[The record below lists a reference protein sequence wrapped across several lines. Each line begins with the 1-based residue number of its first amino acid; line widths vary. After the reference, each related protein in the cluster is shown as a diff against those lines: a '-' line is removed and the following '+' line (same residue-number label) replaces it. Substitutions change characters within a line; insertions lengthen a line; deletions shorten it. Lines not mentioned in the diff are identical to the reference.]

1 MKTKSLSIMA
11 LISAI
16 TISCS
21 TNGEKRGSGNPLL
34 EEPTAKYGII
44 DYDRITPEHFSE
56 AIELGMEEQKREVKD
71 ICENP
76 EEPTFRNTIAAL
88 DQSGQLLSKSVLIF
102 EDLTSS
108 NSTPELEALQT
119 KYSPALT
126 AHNDGIYL
134 NPQLFDRVKTVYDKH
149 YKMGIEQPEAEK
161 EILNHEEMSVLRKTY
176 EAFAKR
182 GAELGEE
189 QKAQL
194 RELNAR
200 ISALQTKF
208 SQNLLHETNNT
219 YVTVDS
225 KEELDGL
232 PEANIQRAADMARQQ
247 GQEGK
252 YMFNMQR
259 PSCNPVLQYCTNREL
274 RHKVYDAYYNRGN
287 QGNEWDNKAI
297 CAELVKLRL
306 ERAQLLGY
314 KNCAEQILKYRM
326 AENEENV
333 YDLLNAVWGPAVEKA
348 NQELADIRV
357 EMKKDGLT
365 CEPEGWDYMF
375 YSSRAKAAK
384 YAIDEEKIA
393 EYFEINNVLKG
404 IFYVAE
410 KLHGLTFKEIT
421 GQVPTYSKE
430 TQTWEVYDR
439 DKKLVAIFYNDYFPR
454 DGKGAGA
461 WMTDLRPQSYVQDS
475 LGNEVRQIPITINVC
490 NMTRPNAEG
499 AALQSIDNV
508 TTMFHEFGHA
518 MHFMLHDVH
527 YNATYDVES
536 DYVELPSQL
545 NEHWA
550 TEPEVLKVYA
560 KHYKTGEVI
569 PMDLVKKLD
578 ESSKYGQGFATV
590 EYLAASLVDMDL
602 HTLTEV
608 PEDLD
613 VIEFET
619 RKLQERG
626 IPRQIL
632 PRYRVTNF
640 SHTMGGGYTAGY
652 YSYLW
657 SEVLDCDA
665 FEAFKETGDIF
676 NSDLA
681 LHYRKTCLEP
691 GGIDSGLKMYIN
703 FRGRK
708 PGIEALLRNR
718 GLSTAACR

>member
-1 MKTKSLSIMA
+1 MA

-247 GQEGK
+247 GPILCSNIAPIVNCVTRCTMPTITVATRATNGIT
-252 YMFNMQR
+252 R
-259 PSCNPVLQYCTNREL
+259 PSAPSSSSCASNAPNCSATRTAPNR
-274 RHKVYDAYYNRGN
+274 
-287 QGNEWDNKAI
+287 
-297 CAELVKLRL
+297 
-306 ERAQLLGY
+306 
-314 KNCAEQILKYRM
+314 
-326 AENEENV
+326 
-333 YDLLNAVWGPAVEKA
+333 
-348 NQELADIRV
+348 
-357 EMKKDGLT
+357 
-365 CEPEGWDYMF
+365 
-375 YSSRAKAAK
+375 S
-384 YAIDEEKIA
+384 
-393 EYFEINNVLKG
+393 
-404 IFYVAE
+404 
-410 KLHGLTFKEIT
+410 
-421 GQVPTYSKE
+421 
-430 TQTWEVYDR
+430 
-439 DKKLVAIFYNDYFPR
+439 
-454 DGKGAGA
+454 
-461 WMTDLRPQSYVQDS
+461 
-475 LGNEVRQIPITINVC
+475 
-490 NMTRPNAEG
+490 
-499 AALQSIDNV
+499 
-508 TTMFHEFGHA
+508 
-518 MHFMLHDVH
+518 
-527 YNATYDVES
+527 
-536 DYVELPSQL
+536 
-545 NEHWA
+545 
-550 TEPEVLKVYA
+550 
-560 KHYKTGEVI
+560 
-569 PMDLVKKLD
+569 
-578 ESSKYGQGFATV
+578 
-590 EYLAASLVDMDL
+590 
-602 HTLTEV
+602 
-608 PEDLD
+608 
-613 VIEFET
+613 
-619 RKLQERG
+619 
-626 IPRQIL
+626 
-632 PRYRVTNF
+632 
-640 SHTMGGGYTAGY
+640 
-652 YSYLW
+652 
-657 SEVLDCDA
+657 
-665 FEAFKETGDIF
+665 
-676 NSDLA
+676 
-681 LHYRKTCLEP
+681 
-691 GGIDSGLKMYIN
+691 
-703 FRGRK
+703 
-708 PGIEALLRNR
+708 
-718 GLSTAACR
+718 

>member
-1 MKTKSLSIMA
+1 MA

-134 NPQLFDRVKTVYDKH
+134 NPQLFNRVKTVYDKH

-182 GAELGEE
+182 GAELGEK

-232 PEANIQRAADMARQQ
+232 PEANIQRAAEMARQQ

-274 RHKVYDAYYNRGN
+274 RHKVYDAY
-287 QGNEWDNKAI
+287 
-297 CAELVKLRL
+297 
-306 ERAQLLGY
+306 
-314 KNCAEQILKYRM
+314 
-326 AENEENV
+326 
-333 YDLLNAVWGPAVEKA
+333 
-348 NQELADIRV
+348 
-357 EMKKDGLT
+357 
-365 CEPEGWDYMF
+365 
-375 YSSRAKAAK
+375 
-384 YAIDEEKIA
+384 
-393 EYFEINNVLKG
+393 
-404 IFYVAE
+404 
-410 KLHGLTFKEIT
+410 
-421 GQVPTYSKE
+421 
-430 TQTWEVYDR
+430 
-439 DKKLVAIFYNDYFPR
+439 
-454 DGKGAGA
+454 
-461 WMTDLRPQSYVQDS
+461 
-475 LGNEVRQIPITINVC
+475 
-490 NMTRPNAEG
+490 
-499 AALQSIDNV
+499 
-508 TTMFHEFGHA
+508 
-518 MHFMLHDVH
+518 
-527 YNATYDVES
+527 
-536 DYVELPSQL
+536 
-545 NEHWA
+545 
-550 TEPEVLKVYA
+550 
-560 KHYKTGEVI
+560 
-569 PMDLVKKLD
+569 
-578 ESSKYGQGFATV
+578 
-590 EYLAASLVDMDL
+590 
-602 HTLTEV
+602 
-608 PEDLD
+608 
-613 VIEFET
+613 
-619 RKLQERG
+619 
-626 IPRQIL
+626 
-632 PRYRVTNF
+632 
-640 SHTMGGGYTAGY
+640 
-652 YSYLW
+652 
-657 SEVLDCDA
+657 
-665 FEAFKETGDIF
+665 
-676 NSDLA
+676 
-681 LHYRKTCLEP
+681 
-691 GGIDSGLKMYIN
+691 
-703 FRGRK
+703 
-708 PGIEALLRNR
+708 
-718 GLSTAACR
+718 